1 MNRSSDEDNHSSGP
15 ITFTLTE
22 HCGGLFGR
30 DTKIIRMNSSNVDRV
45 KMSVVRLTW
54 DDIQLGELLGKGAFN
69 QVNEA
74 FLKPKRGDNSALYLN
89 NAHSYALKF
98 ISEERRQIS
107 ENMKVS
113 LIDLQIEANLLS
125 DLSHN
130 NVVKLHAVNED
141 MGLGEDAFLLIDRL
155 FGTVEQKI
163 QKWAKEQ
170 AKRTSMSVLTDSIS
184 VKKQHAAQDE
194 RLHSVAAP
202 VAAAM
207 EYLHSKGI
215 VFRDLKPANIGF
227 GSDGAVKIF
236 DFGLARKVASDGK
249 RLTGCTGTIRY
260 MAPEVAE
267 SQHYGISVDMYAFG
281 IVMWE
286 LCTLQRPYDKLTP
299 DEIMEWLVKDK
310 RPKLT
315 RKTGSPKV
323 QNLITSCWDGRAE
336 NRPSF
341 TVIREILAGILTFPG
356 NDDKKRTVKFSRS
369 KSADHD

>member
-1 MNRSSDEDNHSSGP
+1 MNIISDEDNSGAF
-15 ITFTLTE
+15 TFTLTE
-22 HCGGLFGR
+22 RSGGLLGG
-30 DTKIIRMNSSNVDRV
+30 DTRLVRLNSSNVDRV

-54 DDIQLGELLGKGAFN
+54 DNIQLGELLGKGAFN

-74 FLKPKRGDNSALYLN
+74 FLKPKLGDKSALYLN
-89 NAHSYALKF
+89 DVHSYALKF
-98 ISEERRQIS
+98 ISDERRENS

-125 DLSHN
+125 DLSHKH
-130 NVVKLHAVNED
+130 VIKLHAVNED

-155 FGTVEQKI
+155 FGTVEEKI
-163 QKWAKEQ
+163 QKWTKEQ
-170 AKRTSMSVLTDSIS
+170 AKRSATSFLADSIS
-184 VKKQHAAQDE
+184 MKKQYAAQDE
-194 RLHSVAAP
+194 RLHSVATP

-207 EYLHSKGI
+207 DYLHSKGI

-227 GSDGAVKIF
+227 GCDGAIKIF

-281 IVMWE
+281 ILMWE

-341 TVIREILAGILTFPG
+341 TAIREILASILTSPG
-356 NDDKKRTVKFSRS
+356 NDGKSARNAKFSRS
-369 KSADHD
+369 KSNYD